1 VAVISVNRTVNGVFQ
16 SADSTT
22 LSIRNAAGTVVQAT
36 IPIAPVATG
45 QYSYTSPAL
54 AAGNYSAIW
63 TFNVAGYAPD
73 VLVRPFTVDAPIE
86 VSEGV
91 RLMDIERAVARQCGT
106 FRRVRAGAGG
116 TTTTFF
122 ANRLKSSQNLGSF
135 EAEFV
140 LRRGLF
146 WDNTLVTNFSD
157 DDRVRGISSYTST
170 SGTLGVDNQ
179 YALPIQVDESVE
191 IMYLDPEEELRVAV
205 LDGLARCFFWDTITL
220 SPGLTY
226 GADIN
231 VTALAPW
238 LTNPQWIKGMRY
250 SLSGSTLMQPGR
262 VSWWEPYRSGKN
274 VMLRSVGTWP
284 GTIELQVLRPHIS
297 FVNGETSYAGPNSD
311 LDVLYLDREYAVAA
325 GVIEVWRQFPER
337 ISPIATQDMRIARKD
352 AASEFTKKSMMI
364 SGQVPD
370 HIQFDYSRRLDITQ
384 IGNLPEVVS

>member
-22 LSIRNAAGTVVQAT
+22 LSIRNTAGTVVLAT
-36 IPIAPVATG
+36 TVVTPVAEG

-106 FRRVRAGAGG
+106 YRRVRAGAGG
-116 TTTTFF
+116 TTTAFF

-140 LRRGLF
+140 LRRGLY

-157 DDRVRGISSYTST
+157 DDRVRGIAPATRLPPGRSGWTTST
-170 SGTLGVDNQ
+170 PSRSRLTSPSRSCIWTPRKSFAWRCSTDWLAASSGTRSLCLRPDLWRRHQRHDPGP
-179 YALPIQVDESVE
+179 LVDEPPVDQGHA
-191 IMYLDPEEELRVAV
+191 LLLPGVTLLQPESSILVGA
-205 LDGLARCFFWDTITL
+205 L
-220 SPGLTY
+220 SIRQERHAQIV
-226 GADIN
+226 GA
-231 VTALAPW
+231 
-238 LTNPQWIKGMRY
+238 
-250 SLSGSTLMQPGR
+250 
-262 VSWWEPYRSGKN
+262 
-274 VMLRSVGTWP
+274 WP
-284 GTIELQVLRPHIS
+284 GTIEISVLRPHIS

-311 LDVLYLDREYAVAA
+311 LDVLYLDLEYAVAA
-325 GVIEVWRQFPER
+325 GVIGVWKNFPER
-337 ISPIATQDMRIARKD
+337 ISPVATQEMRIARKD
-352 AASEFTKKSMMI
+352 AALSS
-364 SGQVPD
+364 PR
-370 HIQFDYSRRLDITQ
+370 SR
-384 IGNLPEVVS
+384 